1 MLIFQ
6 NTFFNNKI
14 NLKMIPISFKYK
26 KASTI
31 DEALKLL
38 EGDAQVLGGGQSLIP
53 TLKLRL
59 NAPGSLVD
67 ISKIENI
74 KGIRDN
80 DSSITVG
87 GGATHAS
94 IAADAALAKHA
105 PMMGQAAKEIGDVQ
119 VRNMGT
125 IGGSIAHADP
135 AADWPAVLL
144 ATDANVVIQGK
155 NGKREVDI
163 DQFFK
168 GFYETALAEGEIIT
182 AIRIPK
188 LASNHHSTYVKFKQP
203 ASRFAIVGV
212 AAGIEMD
219 GGVVKSARIGITG
232 VGESAYRP
240 MNVEKALVGKALNSD
255 TIEAAVSNVTEGI
268 EVMSDHYA
276 SAKYRTHLARVYV
289 KRALRG
295 LV

>member
-1 MLIFQ
+1 
-6 NTFFNNKI
+6 
-14 NLKMIPISFKYK
+14 MIPNSFEYK
-26 KASTI
+26 KATSV
-31 DEALKLL
+31 DEAISLL
-38 EGDAQVLGGGQSLIP
+38 GDDAQILGGGQSLIP

-59 NAPGSLVD
+59 NAPGTLVD

-74 KGIRDN
+74 KVIRDN
-80 DSSITVG
+80 ENSITVG

-94 IAADAALAKHA
+94 IADDASLAEHA
-105 PMMGQAAKEIGDVQ
+105 PMMTQAAKEIGDIQ
-119 VRNMGT
+119 VRNCGT
-125 IGGSIAHADP
+125 IGGSMAHADP

-155 NGKREVDI
+155 DGKREVDI

-182 AIRIPK
+182 AVRIPK
-188 LASNHHSTYVKFKQP
+188 MALNRHSVYVKFKQP

-212 AAGIEMD
+212 AAGIEME

-232 VGESAYRP
+232 VGESAYRA
-240 MNVEKALVGKALNSD
+240 MNVEKALVGQALTAES
-255 TIEAAVSNVTEGI
+255 IEAAVANVTEGI

-276 SAKYRTHLARVYV
+276 SQKYRTHLAHVYV
-289 KRALRG
+289 KRALKK
-295 LV
+295 LM

>member
-1 MLIFQ
+1 
-6 NTFFNNKI
+6 
-14 NLKMIPISFKYK
+14 MIPISFKYK
-26 KASTI
+26 KANSVE
-31 DEALKLL
+31 EAITFLN
-38 EGDAQVLGGGQSLIP
+38 DDTQVLGGGQSLIP

-59 NAPGSLVD
+59 NAPGTLVD
-67 ISKIENI
+67 ISKIESL

-80 DSSITVG
+80 ENSITVG

-94 IAADAALAKHA
+94 IASHTALAKHV
-105 PMMGQAAKEIGDVQ
+105 PMMGQAAREIGDVQ
-119 VRNMGT
+119 IRNVGT
-125 IGGSIAHADP
+125 IGGSMAHADP

-168 GFYETALAEGEIIT
+168 GFYETALTEGEIIT

-188 LASNHHSTYVKFKQP
+188 MNSNTHSTYVKFKQP

-212 AAGIEMD
+212 AAGVELE
-219 GGVVKSARIGITG
+219 GGVVKSVRIGITG
-232 VGESAYRP
+232 VAEYAYRP
-240 MNVEKALVGKALNSD
+240 INVEKTLKGKPFNAE
-255 TIEAAVSNVTEGI
+255 TIEAAVANVTEGV

-276 SAKYRTHLARVYV
+276 SQKYRTHLAHVYV
-289 KRALRG
+289 KRALMK
-295 LV
+295 LI

>member
-1 MLIFQ
+1 
-6 NTFFNNKI
+6 
-14 NLKMIPISFKYK
+14 MIPISFKYK
-26 KASTI
+26 KANSV
-31 DEALKLL
+31 DEAIALL
-38 EGDAQVLGGGQSLIP
+38 TDEAQILGGGQSLIP

-59 NAPGSLVD
+59 NAPGTLVD
-67 ISKIENI
+67 ISKIDSL

-80 DSSITVG
+80 ENSITVG

-94 IAADAALAKHA
+94 IVTDSALAKHA
-105 PMMGQAAKEIGDVQ
+105 PMMGEAAKEIGDVQ
-119 VRNMGT
+119 IRNVGT

-155 NGKREVDI
+155 GGKREVDI

-188 LASNHHSTYVKFKQP
+188 MGSNSHSTYVKFKQP

-212 AAGIEMD
+212 AAGIELD
-219 GGVVKSARIGITG
+219 GEVVKSARIGITG
-232 VGESAYRP
+232 VGEFAYRP
-240 MNVEKALVGKALNSD
+240 MNVEKALIGKPFNGE
-255 TIEAAVSNVTEGI
+255 TIESAVANVTEGV

-276 SAKYRTHLARVYV
+276 SQKYRTHLVHVYV
-289 KRALRG
+289 KRALEK
-295 LV
+295 LMD